1 MDGLVT
7 ELGADEL
14 DFLLLA
20 AALESYDDA
29 AEEIGGGLIF
39 DGTLLANF
47 KGGDSFFAFSL

>member
-29 AEEIGGGLIF
+29 ADEIGGGLIF